1 LLSGIARLKMS
12 SMKLTLILLLF
23 LTACATAPVVPQPG
37 HLLHDRLFQTPPQ
50 AIRADDVLAASTAMK
65 DYLQTTIARQL
76 RVKGSQQGLVDALY
90 SNQQLKL
97 EYDASMTR
105 NAAETFAARTG
116 NCLSLVIMTAAFARE
131 MNLPVQFQN
140 VFVEETWS
148 RSGGLYFSSEHVNL
162 KLGSKFSEARSLLNE
177 NYLLTIDFLP
187 QQDIRGQRSRV
198 IGEETIIAMYMNNR
212 AAETLALGDTNQAYW
227 WAREAIRQAPKF
239 LTAYNT
245 LGIVYRRHG
254 NLPEAEQILRH
265 VLEREP
271 ENVDVLSN
279 LVLVLQD
286 QNRADEAQAL
296 SRRLQAIEPH
306 PPFHFFNLG
315 MAAMHDGEFR
325 KARDLF
331 LKEIKR
337 AAYYHEFHYWL
348 ASAYFNLGE
357 AKLAAEHLQI
367 AMENSAS
374 RTDHNVYA
382 AKLDRIRA
390 KSLFQ

>member
-1 LLSGIARLKMS
+1 
-12 SMKLTLILLLF
+12 MKSWLILLLC
-23 LTACATAPVVPQPG
+23 LSACATPPVVPQPD
-37 HLLHDRLFQTPPQ
+37 HLLHDRLFQTPAQPV
-50 AIRADDVLAASTAMK
+50 RADEVLAMSAEMR
-65 DYLQTTIARQL
+65 DYLQTTISRQL
-76 RVKGSQQGLVDALY
+76 RVKGPQQGLIDALY
-90 SNQQLKL
+90 TKQQLKL

-116 NCLSLVIMTAAFARE
+116 NCLSLVIMTAAFAKE

-162 KLGSKFSEARSLLNE
+162 KLGSKFSEARSALDE

-187 QQDIRGQRSRV
+187 QQEIRGQRSRV

-212 AAETLALGDTNQAYW
+212 AAETLARGETNQAYW

-239 LTAYNT
+239 LSAYNT

-254 NLPEAEQILRH
+254 NLAEAEQMLRH
-265 VLEREP
+265 VLVREP
-271 ENVDVLSN
+271 DNVDVMSN

-286 QNRADEAQAL
+286 QKRVEEAQAL
-296 SRRLQAIEPH
+296 SRRLQEIQPH

-315 MAAMHDGEFR
+315 MAAMHDGDYR
-325 KARDLF
+325 QARDFF

-357 AKLAAEHLQI
+357 AKLANEHLQI
-367 AMENSAS
+367 AMENSS
-374 RTDHNVYA
+374 TRTDHDLYA
-382 AKLDRIRA
+382 AKLDQI
-390 KSLFQ
+390 KSKFR